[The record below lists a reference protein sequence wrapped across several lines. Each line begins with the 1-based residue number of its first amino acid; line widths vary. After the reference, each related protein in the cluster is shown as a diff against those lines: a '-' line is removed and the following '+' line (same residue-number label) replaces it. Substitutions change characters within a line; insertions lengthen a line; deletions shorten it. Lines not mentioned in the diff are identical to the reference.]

1 MGINVFLGMNNY
13 FFMWIDIVICIEDIY
28 FIIKCYV
35 VRGLGEVI

>member
-35 VRGLGEVI
+35 VRFLGGII